1 MLLPALEGDGVNA
14 AGMNVAAAA
23 RHAFH
28 QELTD
33 EDRVAV
39 KHLGL
44 LTPKPVGVGAA
55 GVQ

>member
-44 LTPKPVGVGAA
+44 LTPKPVGV
-55 GVQ
+55 Q